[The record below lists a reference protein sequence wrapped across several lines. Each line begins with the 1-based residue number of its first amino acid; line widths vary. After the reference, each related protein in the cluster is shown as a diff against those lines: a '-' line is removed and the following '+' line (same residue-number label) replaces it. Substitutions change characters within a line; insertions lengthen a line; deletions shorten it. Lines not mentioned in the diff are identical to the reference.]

1 MPSEMI
7 DSAELRELLIA
18 HARARESVTYAE
30 ALEAFGYSFSRPKMR
45 ALCKILGDVDADA
58 RGRGEPDMAVLVVRQ
73 SDGLPGQGWWV
84 AGGAEGYKGVWEGPD
99 ARRHVTKL
107 QKRVFDYWAKR

>member
-1 MPSEMI
+1 MPAAMI

-45 ALCKILGDVDADA
+45 ALCRILGDVDADA

-73 SDGLPGQGWWV
+73 SDRLPGQGWWV

-99 ARRHVTKL
+99 ARRHVAKL

>member
-1 MPSEMI
+1 MPAVMI
-7 DSAELRELLIA
+7 DPMDLRELLLA

-45 ALCKILGDVDADA
+45 ALCRSLGDVDAYA
-58 RGRGEPDMAVLVVRQ
+58 RGRGEPEMAVLVVRQ
-73 SDGLPGQGWWV
+73 SDGLPGQGWGV
-84 AGGAEGYKGVWEGPD
+84 AGGAEGYKGAWEGPD